1 MTGIN
6 IQIIGNGYTEAEQYC
21 NNIDEAIKY
30 LKRIKKEQ
38 QKKEDEENEW

>member
-6 IQIIGNGYTEAEQYC
+6 IQLIGNGYTEDEQYF
-21 NNIDEAIKY
+21 ISVDEAIKY

-38 QKKEDEENEW
+38 QKKLEEEWD